1 MVRRTLLVVALLC
14 SSTASAYTVRA
25 EVEAAWET
33 WLTPHGVG
41 VVAPGDTVA
50 LGGWNEFGIH
60 LGLLWAFGDYHRWR
74 LGPELRVG
82 TALVT
87 DTYYDPATGA
97 TVTGP
102 GLAWRILLGVR
113 LERDMVY
120 FWTRGSL
127 FLGLWAGGG
136 AALDPLGGHGPFVYD
151 AAILGGLRWHTESR
165 VAFSVV
171 LSPHVVSAWYGVIA
185 TAEVALRLDF

>member
-1 MVRRTLLVVALLC
+1 MRPTLLAVAILF
-14 SSTASAYTVRA
+14 SSTANAYVVRG
-25 EVEAAWET
+25 EVEAAFNT
-33 WLTPHGVG
+33 WLTPHAVG
-41 VVAPGDTVA
+41 IVAPGDTVSV
-50 LGGWNEFGIH
+50 GGWNEFGIH

-74 LGPELRVG
+74 LGPELRIG

-102 GLAWRILLGVR
+102 GLAWRILIGVR

-120 FWTRGSL
+120 FWSRGSL

-136 AALDPLGGHGPFVYD
+136 AAIDPLGGRGPFTYD

-171 LSPHVVSAWYGVIA
+171 LSPGFVSAWYGILPTA
-185 TAEVALRLDF
+185 TIALRLDF